1 MLTHL
6 QHLTDK
12 IARLHQEATM
22 QDAATTRIMS
32 TIQANET
39 ASALRTHAQALRSKI
54 ADQEISKLQKS
65 IRAIENEGGGQVTKT
80 YVNEKI
86 EQLAQVMMTQFT
98 AINDAIKTIT
108 DISAIPSIESEP
120 SPPTTSS
127 SSTMKRY
134 SSIIPELE
142 SPAKRS
148 KPEDSSRGGGD
159 SSRGRDRDGGNSNSR
174 SDNYH
179 SDNNNN
185 NRNNRNNTRN
195 DNQSRSRGSSRN
207 RDSSTDSRHNNQMD
221 STDTHATITNI
232 LNSLIPTPHRKI
244 ESFEKVVERTV
255 KSICTHRYN
264 RDVAF
269 SGLMA
274 AIYKPS
280 ANFGEVKEA
289 VDAIGRAF
297 KV

>member
-1 MLTHL
+1 M
-6 QHLTDK
+6 
-12 IARLHQEATM
+12 
-22 QDAATTRIMS
+22 
-32 TIQANET
+32 
-39 ASALRTHAQALRSKI
+39 
-54 ADQEISKLQKS
+54 
-65 IRAIENEGGGQVTKT
+65 NEGAGQVTKG
-80 YVNEKI
+80 YVDEKI

-98 AINDAIKTIT
+98 AINDAIKSIT
-108 DISAIPSIESEP
+108 DISTIPGIELEP
-120 SPPTTSS
+120 SPTTTPS

-134 SSIIPELE
+134 SSAIPALE

-148 KPEDSSRGGGD
+148 KPEDSSRGGGGP
-159 SSRGRDRDGGNSNSR
+159 SRGRDRDGGNSNSR

-221 STDTHATITNI
+221 NTDTIHASITKI
-232 LNSLIPTPHRKI
+232 LNSLIPPSHRKT
-244 ESFEKVVERTV
+244 EHYEKVVGRMA
-255 KSICTHRYN
+255 KSINDNRYS
-264 RDVAF
+264 RDAALT
-269 SGLMA
+269 GLMS
-274 AIYKPS
+274 AIYKP
-280 ANFGEVKEA
+280 ADNFEEVREA